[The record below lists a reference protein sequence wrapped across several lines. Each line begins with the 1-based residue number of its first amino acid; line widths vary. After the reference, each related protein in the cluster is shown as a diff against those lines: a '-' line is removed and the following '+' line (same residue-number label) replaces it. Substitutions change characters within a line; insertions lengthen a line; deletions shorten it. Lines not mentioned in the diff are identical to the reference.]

1 MPCPWRGVWDCHW
14 APKPGDHHSSSRE
27 TPMQPS
33 DISSGAHWAGAP
45 SLELDTRI
53 SCPHKINERQF
64 LKENTHSRNNTDG
77 WSSGW
82 HCTWR
87 MWSES
92 YYVLMT
98 RGHHA
103 SARLGLCVSHAGCR
117 GAGGLCGEKSP
128 ASEGCW
134 QEKLGSAGRLFRK
147 GCIRKDR
154 WFSEGR
160 MTCK

>member
-14 APKPGDHHSSSRE
+14 APKPGYHHSSSRE

>member
-14 APKPGDHHSSSRE
+14 ALKPGDHHSSSRE